1 MRLSVTRIDLKDPG
15 TPGQLLLELDE
26 ESSAAAVTRATA
38 WAQVRGYDRLST
50 AIEEL
55 LGGEPPESGF
65 AAVINKPHSLLL
77 LATWPWRPNRQ
88 RRT

>member
-1 MRLSVTRIDLKDPG
+1 
-15 TPGQLLLELDE
+15 
-26 ESSAAAVTRATA
+26 
-38 WAQVRGYDRLST
+38 VRGYDRLST